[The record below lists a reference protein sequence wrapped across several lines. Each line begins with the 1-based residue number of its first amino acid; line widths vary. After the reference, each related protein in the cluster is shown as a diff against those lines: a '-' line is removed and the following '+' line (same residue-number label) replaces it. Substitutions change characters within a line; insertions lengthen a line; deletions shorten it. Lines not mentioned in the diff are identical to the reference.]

1 MFTCFYSKFRP
12 VNHMRYIKYG
22 VNSILLS
29 YFLLLQKVC
38 GNLDHCFI
46 MTHIIHNEGDLQI
59 YLVCFTFFLV

>member
-1 MFTCFYSKFRP
+1 
-12 VNHMRYIKYG
+12 MRYIKYG